1 MEYIK
6 LPVSQRLNIQAF
18 SNMLDLKY
26 IQNSY
31 KLYWFYAIF
40 EEIKMGK
47 EKIPFRELIFRM
59 IAKSWYSLI
68 EYKLHFGAIDQL
80 NRVVIYL
87 YNNYR
92 FEKDI
97 LEEELIGKLNEIN
110 DENLN
115 YFIKEFSK
123 YVPYRL
129 LSPFYPELIG
139 IKDQYKNN
147 MILELSNKGDMAIY
161 KINNLEKSIEINEKW
176 SNYIFENQAIMEGW
190 ILNKLIFFLQ
200 TKNPNVPAIPFK
212 IYPPQKRKL
221 TNATKYWKKV
231 IEINK
236 INDIYT
242 DKILGLED
250 TISIDHFVPWSFVL
264 HDELW
269 NLVPTTREVNSSKN
283 DKLPQLDRYLDKYC
297 NIQYIGLKTAL
308 NYNFGKKEIEDYFT
322 ISKIMNLNKDIPKEF
337 FVENLKNTIM
347 PIYQIAYNQGFMIWG
362 K

>member
-6 LPVSQRLNIQAF
+6 LPISQRLNIQAF

-31 KLYWFYAIF
+31 KLYWFYAVF
-40 EEIKMGK
+40 EEIKNGK
-47 EKIPFRELIFRM
+47 EKILFKELILRM

-68 EYKLHFGAIDQL
+68 EYKLHFGGIDQL

-87 YNNYR
+87 YNNYG

-97 LEEELIGKLNEIN
+97 SEEELIGKLNEIK

-123 YVPYRL
+123 FVPYRL
-129 LSPFYPELIG
+129 LSPFYPELTG

-147 MILELSNKGDMAIY
+147 IILELSNKGDMGIY
-161 KINNLEKSIEINEKW
+161 KINKQEKSIEINEKW
-176 SNYIFENQAIMEGW
+176 FNYIFENQAIMEGW

-200 TKNPNVPAIPFK
+200 TRNPNVPAIPFK
-212 IYPPQKRKL
+212 IHAPQKRKL

-236 INDIYT
+236 VNDIYT
-242 DKILGLED
+242 NKILSLED

-269 NLVPTTREVNSSKN
+269 NLIPTTREINSSKN
-283 DKLPQLDRYLDKYC
+283 DKLPKLDKFLDKYC
-297 NIQYIGLKTAL
+297 DIQYIGLKTAL
-308 NYNFGKKEIEDYFT
+308 NYNFGRKEIEDYFT
-322 ISKIMNLNKDIPKEF
+322 ISKNINLNKDISKEY
-337 FVENLKNTIM
+337 FVENLRNTIM
-347 PIYQIAYNQGFMIWG
+347 PIYQIAYNQGFMIWD